1 MSPMPT
7 DEQWLRAIEN
17 RQAHLMCFE
26 AIGYARGFCDA
37 ACIGSG
43 DAIDFGR
50 AYAVLV
56 ASDTS
61 RPSIEDAWRNWQA
74 SLDIANMPAYAE
86 QNPKVP
92 PGSQERVRL
101 QHNPRD

>member
-1 MSPMPT
+1 MNPIPT

-17 RQAHLMCFE
+17 RQAQLMCFE

-37 ACIGSG
+37 AGISSG

-61 RPSIEDAWRNWQA
+61 RPSIEGAWRNWQA
-74 SLDIANMPAYAE
+74 SLDIANMSAYAE
-86 QNPKVP
+86 PEP
-92 PGSQERVRL
+92 
-101 QHNPRD
+101 